1 MQYYEDYVDS
11 STINNLK
18 YGKLEINEEKYY
30 INNIEILN
38 NRAIL
43 NDDVIVFD
51 NKVINIKK
59 RSEKY
64 IVGILYLDSKIKY
77 GSIKDKL
84 LFLFKP
90 TNKKYPNFYVPYKKM
105 NNMIKIYCIIQ
116 FKEWG
121 VNNKLPIGTLID
133 TIGEI
138 GNKDAECEHLRN
150 FYEIKNNTWKIDKNK
165 LNSDIQKLENLQNKE
180 SDYKVFSIDP
190 EGSLDI
196 DDAFHFKIIDN
207 MVEIGIHIASP
218 YEFFKDNLLDI
229 LDRVTTVYLPSKKY
243 NMLPNYYADDFI
255 SLIEGK
261 NRYALSLILLV
272 DENNNV
278 TYKIKETIVKS
289 IKNYTYENFNK
300 KYYNDFIVFSNNFF
314 KEDVTD
320 SHKLVELWM
329 IYANKTIANY
339 LILNNCDNIIL
350 RQHLDNEAKYTIYDV
365 NQPKQIHSKLG
376 DSYYTHYTSPIRRA
390 IDFYTHILLINNKIN
405 IDGNQLIERLE
416 KINKFTKNCRKF
428 DNKIKR
434 LNFLYEI
441 KELEKNIETFGII
454 IKISEN
460 KLTVSIPDYNL
471 EEKIIIIPKKFKDVV
486 DINILKDDYGNILK
500 ISYEKEGKII
510 THELNQKINIRLW
523 VFTSFENFFDKLVV
537 DFV

>member
-1 MQYYEDYVDS
+1 MQYYEDYIITSD
-11 STINNLK
+11 NNIQ

-30 INNIEILN
+30 VNNIEILN
-38 NRAIL
+38 NRGIL
-43 NDDVIVFD
+43 NDNVIILN
-51 NKVINIKK
+51 NKIINIQK
-59 RSEKY
+59 RSDKY

-77 GSIKDKL
+77 GSLKDKL

-90 TNKKYPNFYVPYKKM
+90 TNKKYPHFYIPYKKM
-105 NNMIKIYCIIQ
+105 NNMINIYCIIQ
-116 FKEWG
+116 FKEWTIF
-121 VNNKLPIGTLID
+121 NKLPIGILID
-133 TIGEI
+133 IIGEI

-150 FYEIKNNTWKIDKNK
+150 FYEIKNNIWKIDKNK
-165 LNSDIQKLENLQNKE
+165 LNNDIQKLVDLQNKE
-180 SDYKVFSIDP
+180 ADYKVFSIDP

-243 NMLPNYYADDFI
+243 NMLPNYYADNFI

-261 NRYALSLILLV
+261 NRYSLSLILLV
-272 DENNNV
+272 DKNNNV
-278 TYKIKETIVKS
+278 TYKIKETIVNN

-300 KYYNDFIVFSNNFF
+300 IYYNDFIVFSTNFF

-320 SHKLVELWM
+320 PHKLVELWM

-405 IDGNQLIERLE
+405 IDGNKLIERLE

-460 KLTVSIPDYNL
+460 KLTVSIPEYNL

-486 DINILKDDYGNILK
+486 DINILKDDYDNILK

-523 VFTSFENFFDKLVV
+523 VFTSFENFFDKLIL